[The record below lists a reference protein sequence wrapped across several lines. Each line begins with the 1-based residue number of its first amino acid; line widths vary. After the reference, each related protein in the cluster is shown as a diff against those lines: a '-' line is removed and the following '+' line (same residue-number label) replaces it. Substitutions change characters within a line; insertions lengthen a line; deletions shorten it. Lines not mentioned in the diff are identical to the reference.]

1 MSNIGL
7 AREYATLQSEK
18 KMTEMAL
25 KGHQNELANKLRGS
39 MGEDMKKALEPK
51 KENKAWKRFK
61 QSSDNFLN
69 LLQ

>member
-39 MGEDMKKALEPK
+39 MGEEIKKALEPK

-61 QSSDNFLN
+61 DGFDKFLN
-69 LLQ
+69 LLS